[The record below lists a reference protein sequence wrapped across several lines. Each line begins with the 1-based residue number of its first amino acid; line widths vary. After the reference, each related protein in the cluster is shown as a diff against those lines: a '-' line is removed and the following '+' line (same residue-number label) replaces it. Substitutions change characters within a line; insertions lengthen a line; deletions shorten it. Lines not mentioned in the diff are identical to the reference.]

1 LNCTFGEANSFYKV
15 ELENKTYILVIY
27 TPLIN
32 VQQVLRTQI
41 RGKWESP
48 TILKVIEA
56 SHILDLVGIWSAEA
70 SKNIYV
76 LRKHP
81 GLAMLSAVECGKE
94 DEGNNADDSD
104 SDEE

>member
-1 LNCTFGEANSFYKV
+1 M
-15 ELENKTYILVIY
+15 ELKNKTYILATY

-48 TILKVIEA
+48 AILKVIEA
-56 SHILDLVGIWSAEA
+56 SKILDLVGIWSAEA

-81 GLAMLSAVECGKE
+81 GLTMLSAVECGKG
-94 DEGNNADDSD
+94 DEGNDSDDSD
-104 SDEE
+104 SDED

>member
-1 LNCTFGEANSFYKV
+1 M
-15 ELENKTYILVIY
+15 ELENKTYILAIY

-56 SHILDLVGIWSAEA
+56 SQILDIVGIWSAEA
-70 SKNIYV
+70 SENIYV

-81 GLAMLSAVECGKE
+81 GLAMLSAVECGNE
-94 DEGNNADDSD
+94 DEGNDSD
-104 SDEE
+104 ADED